1 MVDKLTI
8 RRYSRSALRGLSFAV
23 PLLVLS
29 SQPASSHGGV
39 SMENDVCR
47 LRLGAYIMHFTGYQ
61 PQATGS
67 REFCEDIPETGK
79 TVVVLDAVDDALRDI
94 PIEVRIVRDTGDNS
108 NLETITVVHLQPK
121 VYPSGSIA
129 LEYTFDKAGKFIGL
143 VTAGAKGE
151 YVSRF
156 PFSVASGKSFYEK
169 YLLFIVVPLVG
180 FALYRYSARVRKKLD
195 TRLSIPPN

>member
-143 VTAGAKGE
+143 VTAGAKGG
-151 YVSRF
+151 R
-156 PFSVASGKSFYEK
+156 
-169 YLLFIVVPLVG
+169 
-180 FALYRYSARVRKKLD
+180 
-195 TRLSIPPN
+195 